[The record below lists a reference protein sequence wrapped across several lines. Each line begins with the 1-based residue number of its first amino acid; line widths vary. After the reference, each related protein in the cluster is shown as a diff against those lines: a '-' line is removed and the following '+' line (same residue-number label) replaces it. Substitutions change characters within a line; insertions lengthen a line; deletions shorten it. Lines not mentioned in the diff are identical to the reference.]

1 MLKAT
6 FGHISFSLID
16 RWNEITLDMF
26 IRLSEIEMPDK
37 LVQLYNL
44 SAKLAVCNESELQL
58 VQKEWEV
65 LNESITF
72 EDNVKVFPDYYGKV
86 IELFSTISSDGLDF
100 ISSEIREHLYSTVL
114 KPFVLSMLYIN
125 PLDINRKGELK
136 PYAPAS
142 MDSFMINDIK
152 YCFPKTI
159 SVLGQ
164 KVYFSQEP
172 IVSFVEACDIDISTN
187 GLINEGIKKLP
198 LFMAVYCRP
207 EGEKYNEQ
215 KTFERVDLFK
225 SISMDIVWSLFFCIG
240 RYTRTYL
247 KDFQLFFQAME
258 QKVNQ
263 VPELTL
269 E

>member
-6 FGHISFSLID
+6 FGHISFSIID
-16 RWNEITLDMF
+16 RWSEITLDKF

-37 LVQLYNL
+37 LVKLYNL
-44 SAKLAVCNESELQL
+44 SAKLASCEKSEFET
-58 VQKEWEV
+58 VQKEWDQV
-65 LNESITF
+65 NDSITF
-72 EDNVKVFPDYYGKV
+72 EDNVKNFPEYYGKV

-100 ISSEIREHLYSTVL
+100 LSSEIREQLYSTIL

-136 PYAPAS
+136 PYTPAS
-142 MDSFMINDIK
+142 MDSFIMNDVK

-225 SISMDIVWSLFFCIG
+225 SVSMDIVWSLFFCIG
-240 RYTRTYL
+240 RFTKTYL
-247 KDFQLFFQAME
+247 KDLRLFFQAMD

-263 VPELTL
+263 VPELIL